1 MLYSKETNYDPTF
14 GGLRKGVWIGMS
26 GYKTS
31 DGNVRWKWQDDFPVM
46 FTRWGLNQPNL
57 NDVNMEPSKSCV
69 YIDKGWARSSDPRSS
84 NFDLFKTEIGLSMPD
99 VIFSNLL
106 FARPILL
113 LHQVVRGMIV
123 VTMDRVRV
131 NGRLVEAMELVIIV

>member
-1 MLYSKETNYDPTF
+1 MVNLVSIEDIYEVKHFDPLFFLIHLCSLSQDNFVASLLYSKETNYDPTF

-31 DGNVRWKWQDDFPVM
+31 DGNIRWKWQDDFPVM

-69 YIDKGWARSSDPRSS
+69 YIDKGWTKSSRPRSS
-84 NFDLFKTEIGLSMPD
+84 NF
-99 VIFSNLL
+99 V
-106 FARPILL
+106 
-113 LHQVVRGMIV
+113 
-123 VTMDRVRV
+123 
-131 NGRLVEAMELVIIV
+131 